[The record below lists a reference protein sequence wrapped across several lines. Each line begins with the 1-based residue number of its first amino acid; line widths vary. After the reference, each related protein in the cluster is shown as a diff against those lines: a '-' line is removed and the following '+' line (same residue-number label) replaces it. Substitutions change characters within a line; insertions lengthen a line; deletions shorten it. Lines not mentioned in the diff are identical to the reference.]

1 MFILLS
7 SFTCLESNNISSK
20 ATEKQH
26 DFVNEMCI
34 SKASI
39 YWVTLYLGFTVNITE
54 L

>member
-7 SFTCLESNNISSK
+7 SFMCLESNSSSK

-34 SKASI
+34 PKASI
-39 YWVTLYLGFTVNITE
+39 YWVTLYLGFTVTITM